1 MGWGLGVMRGKNGIW
16 KWLMGLMKVRVQKI
30 LIKVGRMVSPK
41 GSNWTFGR
49 GIKLLKMV
57 S

>member
-41 GSNWTFGR
+41 GSN
-49 GIKLLKMV
+49 
-57 S
+57 